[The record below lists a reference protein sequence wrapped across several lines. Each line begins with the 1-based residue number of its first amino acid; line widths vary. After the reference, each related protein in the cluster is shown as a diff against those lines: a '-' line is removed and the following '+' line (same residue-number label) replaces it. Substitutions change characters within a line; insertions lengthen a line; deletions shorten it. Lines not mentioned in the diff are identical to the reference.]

1 MSEEDDEKGNTEEA
15 TSEDKEEIENLGLTE
30 ESQAGFERLM
40 EHKKPNEPESQK
52 KKFVGFGQ
60 K

>member
-1 MSEEDDEKGNTEEA
+1 MSEEDEEKGSSDEA
-15 TSEDKEEIENLGLTE
+15 TDEDKAEIENLGLTE

-40 EHKKPNEPESQK
+40 EHQKPNEPDSKK
-52 KKFVGFGQ
+52 KKFIGF

>member
-1 MSEEDDEKGNTEEA
+1 MSEEDEEQGTSDEVTD
-15 TSEDKEEIENLGLTE
+15 EDKQEIEDLGLTE

-40 EHKKPNEPESQK
+40 EHNKPNEPETKK
-52 KKFVGFGQ
+52 KKFIGF

>member
-1 MSEEDDEKGNTEEA
+1 MSEEDEEHG
-15 TSEDKEEIENLGLTE
+15 TSEDVSDEDREEIENLGLTE

-40 EHKKPNEPESQK
+40 EHQKPNEPENKK
-52 KKFVGFGQ
+52 KKFIGF

>member
-1 MSEEDDEKGNTEEA
+1 MSEENEDQGKTEEA
-15 TSEDKEEIENLGLTE
+15 TNEDKEEIENLGLTE

-40 EHKKPNEPESQK
+40 EHQKPNEPESKK
-52 KKFVGFGQ
+52 KKFIGF

>member
-1 MSEEDDEKGNTEEA
+1 MSEEDEEKGTFDEA

-40 EHKKPNEPESQK
+40 EHQKPNEPETKK
-52 KKFVGFGQ
+52 KKFIGF